1 MLKTLLKRSAESQKY
16 QDEFILYIIAAS
28 FRKMNSRMNTD
39 ISRVYFDCLCN
50 QMTFPFDKLPRK
62 ADERN
67 HDQAFLKAIP
77 QLADKTQTS
86 IPNLLRTA
94 KLPQPTEIYNTSTYM
109 EFHLLLCELITR
121 FRESLERLQ
130 DLGALKREVKFEDL
144 LQYLQQVY
152 VFGYYLGTMV
162 RSSAIE
168 IHLQT
173 IACHL
178 VVDFEKPWT
187 PEGEEDTDFQHL
199 KPYSMR
205 NGKILLPWE
214 SYRDWLK
221 LMLLYFD
228 AAQVLLT
235 HVNSWSPH
243 IPAISITIITPPV
256 PNKMMLPWSDLLEN
270 KRLFPTLDGEPSG
283 KDFVEFLK
291 NKSNRD
297 LEPMSIQK
305 VFYNSLDTGP
315 LKTGRGFSGTHHCEA
330 FIASL
335 LTLEPLEPYVSDFE
349 DQVNTGVDIERIK
362 VLLDKIKACHFFMN
376 RLNLC

>member
-221 LMLLYFD
+221 LMLHYFD

-235 HVNSWSPH
+235 HVNSCDPH

-256 PNKMMLPWSDLLEN
+256 PDDQMLPWTTLLEDESF
-270 KRLFPTLDGEPSG
+270 FPTRDGEHSG
-283 KDFVEFLK
+283 KDFIEFLK
-291 NKSNRD
+291 NDRAR
-297 LEPMSIQK
+297 EPTKKQEA
-305 VFYNSLDTGP
+305 FYNSLDTGP
-315 LKTGRGFSGTHHCEA
+315 LQTGKGFTGKHHCEA
-330 FIASL
+330 YLATL
-335 LTLEPLEPYVSDFE
+335 LTIEYTSGRLGNL
-349 DQVNTGVDIERIK
+349 DIQAILAAIK
-362 VLLDKIKACHFFMN
+362 KIKASHF
-376 RLNLC
+376 LVVSASLDILC